1 MRAAVNRTTWIVSP
15 LVFGSGLCAL
25 IYQVV
30 WTRELRFVF
39 GASTA
44 ASSAVIAI
52 FIAGLG
58 FGGLWFGRR
67 VERNPRPLELYARL
81 ELGIAAW
88 CALTPAL
95 LALIR
100 MLYSW
105 SGGSVSLGNTGS
117 TLVRLVLASLVLG
130 PATFLMGGTLPA
142 MSRAV
147 ETDQDVARRSVA
159 LIYGVNTLGAVVGCA
174 LSTFVMLE
182 QLGGRA
188 TLYTAVAL
196 NLLVAFAAWR
206 VAHKLLAA
214 SGAPDKAGRSRAR
227 RSRSGRSESK
237 SRREGGRADP
247 RESGPEARE
256 SQTELASAL
265 EPAAPPALIYA
276 SAAVVGFAF
285 FLMELVWYRMLG
297 PLLGG
302 TIFTF
307 GLILTIALAGIGL
320 GSALYAALLS
330 SRRFMLIGFALT
342 CALEAAWIALP
353 YALGDRVAIWAVLLR
368 PSDALTLSGLVPGWS
383 LITLLVVFPAAFVSG
398 VQFPLLIALLGGGRT
413 HVGRDVGAAY
423 AANTLGAIAGAL
435 AGGFGLLPAL
445 GALGCWRLVS
455 GLLAVWGTVIAV
467 LAIARDGSKLTAASV
482 FVVAALTAALVV
494 LAEGPTAAWRHSPIG
509 AGRVPRESVET
520 PNAAASFRR
529 SQRRSVDWETDGLES
544 TIAIDHSDGISFI
557 VNGKS
562 DGNAREDAATQ
573 VMGGLLGA
581 AFVPR
586 VNNAMVIG
594 LGTGSTAGW
603 LARLP
608 EVQRVD
614 VAEIEPAMAQ
624 VAKRCASVN
633 QAALDN
639 PKLHVHRGDARELL
653 AVSRASYDVIFSE
666 PSNPYRAGIASL
678 YTREFYEA
686 IRRRMTSEGV
696 FVQWMQG
703 YDVDDATMR
712 TIYATLAAVFPH
724 VETWDGMRN
733 DLLLVAS
740 LHARVHDPAV
750 VRARLTREPFV
761 SAQRVAWSSDSLEG
775 FYGHFVANDAF
786 TRAMA
791 EESEAINTDDRSPVE
806 FGFARNL
813 RGARPADEWA
823 LDTARARNQHRPA
836 LRGAALDWGRVDW
849 EREAFTYF
857 ATGRARPE
865 LLNDGER
872 GRLEAL
878 SRWANSDFSGALS
891 AWRAAEVSGVNAP
904 TQIERWMLAEL
915 LAHAGESSDE
925 ARVSELAREE
935 PTLAGAL
942 RAVWLARHGRRAQAT
957 EVLGVALREYRTD
970 PWPIRAPMAR
980 AIDSV
985 MRLTAASDGELAPRW
1000 LDALSQPFAV
1010 HVNEAARQHA
1020 QVRIAWALGPKHR
1033 ACVDVLS
1040 KFEPNVDWTESMLDF
1055 RSACYAAHAHPLR
1068 ERAAD
1073 DLARFRANAA
1083 AQSL

>member
-1 MRAAVNRTTWIVSP
+1 MNRTTWLVTP

-67 VERNPRPLELYARL
+67 VERSPQPLGFYARL
-81 ELGIAAW
+81 ELGIAVW

-95 LALIR
+95 LALVR
-100 MLYSW
+100 TLYTW
-105 SGGSVSLGNTGS
+105 SGGSVRLGAGS
-117 TLVRLVLASLVLG
+117 TLVRLLLASLVLG

-142 MSRAV
+142 ISRAV
-147 ETDQDVARRSVA
+147 ETEQDVARRGVA
-159 LIYGVNTLGAVVGCA
+159 LVYGVNTLGAVFGCA

-188 TLYTAVAL
+188 TLYTAVLLNVVIAL
-196 NLLVAFAAWR
+196 AVSS
-206 VAHKLLAA
+206 LARTQIA
-214 SGAPDKAGRSRAR
+214 EPGPADEKR
-227 RSRSGRSESK
+227 RSRTRRSTARGTPAAARTE
-237 SRREGGRADP
+237 R
-247 RESGPEARE
+247 EARPPPE
-256 SQTELASAL
+256 PATER
-265 EPAAPPALIYA
+265 AAPPTLIYA
-276 SAAVVGFAF
+276 SATVVGFAF

-342 CALEAAWIALP
+342 CALEAALIALP
-353 YALGDRVAIWAVLLR
+353 YALGDRVALWAVLLR
-368 PSDALTLSGLVPGWS
+368 PRAALALSGLVFGWS
-383 LITLLVVFPAAFVSG
+383 VITLLVVFPAAFVAG
-398 VQFPLLIALLGGGRT
+398 VQFPLLIALLGGGRA

-435 AGGFGLLPAL
+435 AGGFGMLPAL

-455 GLLAVWGTVIAV
+455 VLLAAWGALIA
-467 LAIARDGSKLTAASV
+467 LIAIARNALTLTAAGV
-482 FVVAALTAALVV
+482 FALGALTIGLV

-509 AGRVPRESVET
+509 AGRVPRESVDT
-520 PNAAASFRR
+520 PNAATAFIRA
-529 SQRRSVDWETDGLES
+529 QRRAVDWQTDGIES
-544 TIAIDHSDGISFI
+544 TIAIDHADGLSFI

-573 VMGGLLGA
+573 VMGGLVGA
-581 AFVPR
+581 ALVPR
-586 VNNAMVIG
+586 VDHAMVIG

-603 LARLP
+603 LALLP

-614 VAEIEPAMAQ
+614 VAEIEPAMVH
-624 VAKRCASVN
+624 VAKRCALVN
-633 QAALDN
+633 QHALDN
-639 PKLHVHRGDARELL
+639 PKLHLHRGDARELL
-653 AVSRASYDVIFSE
+653 AVSRSSYDVIFSE

-678 YTREFYEA
+678 YTREFYDA
-686 IRRRMTSEGV
+686 IRERLTPHGV

-724 VETWDGMRN
+724 VETWDGMTN

-740 LHARVHDPAV
+740 LQERVHETGV
-750 VRARLTREPFV
+750 LRARLASEPFA
-761 SAQRVAWSSDSLEG
+761 SALRVAWVSDGLEG
-775 FYGHFVANDAF
+775 FLGHFIANAAF

-791 EESEAINTDDRSPVE
+791 EESSAINTDDRSPVE

-813 RGARPADEWA
+813 RGVRYADEFARP
-823 LDTARARNQHRPA
+823 TARARDQHRPA
-836 LRGAALDWGRVDW
+836 LRGAPVDWERVDW
-849 EREAFTYF
+849 ERQAFTYYT
-857 ATGRARPE
+857 TGRAHPE
-865 LLNDGER
+865 LLSETDR
-872 GRLEAL
+872 GRLESL
-878 SRWANSDFSGALS
+878 SRWANADFTGALS
-891 AWRAAEVSGVNAP
+891 AWKLLDAQSGVRAP
-904 TQIERWMLAEL
+904 ILIERLMLAEL
-915 LAHAGESSDE
+915 LAYAGEESDA
-925 ARVSELAREE
+925 ARISELAKEE

-942 RAVWLARHGRRAQAT
+942 RAVWLVRHGQRAQGT
-957 EVLGVALREYRTD
+957 EALGHALQQYRTD
-970 PWPIRAPMAR
+970 PWPMRAPMAR
-980 AIDSV
+980 AFAGI
-985 MRLTAASDGELAPRW
+985 MQLTEASDRELAPAW

-1010 HVNEAARQHA
+1010 DVNHAARERT
-1020 QVRIAWALGPKHR
+1020 QVTIAWALGPAHR
-1033 ACVDVLS
+1033 ACIDVLS
-1040 KFEPNVDWTESMLDF
+1040 KLEPNVDWTESMLKF
-1055 RSACYAAHAHPLR
+1055 RSACYDAHAHPLR
-1068 ERAAD
+1068 ARAAED
-1073 DLARFRANAA
+1073 VARFRANAA
-1083 AQSL
+1083 DRGL